1 MNKEKYQ
8 LRYLPIFYTDLE
20 KTITYITNKL
30 NNPRAANKLL
40 NDVEQSILHRQPV
53 AEAFQ
58 AYYSSH
64 KRLHPY
70 YRIYV
75 NNFTVLYV
83 VLTDDNGNK
92 IMEVRRFLYNKCDTD
107 NIL

>member
-40 NDVEQSILHRQPV
+40 NDVEQSILHRQP
-53 AEAFQ
+53 
-58 AYYSSH
+58 
-64 KRLHPY
+64 Y